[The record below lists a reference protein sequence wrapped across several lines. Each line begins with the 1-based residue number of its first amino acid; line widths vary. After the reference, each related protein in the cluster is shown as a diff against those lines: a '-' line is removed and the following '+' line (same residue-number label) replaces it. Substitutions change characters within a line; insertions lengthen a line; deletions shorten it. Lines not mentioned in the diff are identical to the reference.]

1 MSRYKFS
8 HHTFDMSEY
17 FSGER
22 FVVGGM
28 VCDWETP
35 EEDLKKI
42 ETEKCLEAEVT
53 KIAPKK
59 ARKKTARAPEV
70 N

>member
-1 MSRYKFS
+1 MSRLKNS
-8 HHTFDMSEY
+8 HHTFDMNEY

-28 VCDWETP
+28 VCDWET
-35 EEDLKKI
+35 EGDEIKNEI
-42 ETEKCLEAEVT
+42 EIGQSSEPVNKPA
-53 KIAPKK
+53 KK
-59 ARKKTARAPEV
+59 AKKKSPRAPEV